1 MQGGE
6 CYQRLIRV
14 ANINTLF
21 AVLTD
26 ILGKQAPVMLKL
38 SFRNQTKR
46 QKILYK

>member
-14 ANINTLF
+14 TKINTLF

-26 ILGKQAPVMLKL
+26 ILGKQDPVMLKL
-38 SFRNQTKR
+38 PFRNQTKR
-46 QKILYK
+46 QKYYIK